1 MHGASHFKK
10 KVKKGD
16 ACTTSG
22 NRAGCRSPPALSSQD
37 NDGHRRYREVTLRS
51 PPPHFWIRVFEILS
65 IEVFLGGWR
74 LQTKFWASTYSY
86 LFNSLSKFR
95 PWEHTHSLLL
105 QFSPLFLL
113 VILLNLENV
122 VLCHNWKKTLKK
134 SSK

>member
-1 MHGASHFKK
+1 MKR
-10 KVKKGD
+10 GD

-22 NRAGCRSPPALSSQD
+22 NRAGCRSLPALSSQD
-37 NDGHRRYREVTLRS
+37 NDGDRRYREVTLRS
-51 PPPHFWIRVFEILS
+51 PPPFLDPSLGNPFNRS
-65 IEVFLGGWR
+65 FLGGGR
-74 LQTKFWASTYSY
+74 RMQTKFWASTYSY

-95 PWEHTHSLLL
+95 PWKHTHSLLL

-113 VILLNLENV
+113 VILLNLENI